1 MKIKINSQQTKVVSV
16 STQST
21 NEVVAVGIQGPAG
34 PAGAGSSIT
43 TLENISNID
52 SSNINNGSILV
63 YKTNTNK
70 WTSTTTLDAQ
80 NMEGGEF

>member
-1 MKIKINSQQTKVVSV
+1 MADITATVTEENLLVA
-16 STQST
+16 ST
-21 NEVVAVGIQGPAG
+21 NLTNPTVIESMTEIGNVD
-34 PAGAGSSIT
+34 T
-43 TLENISNID
+43 TSLT
-52 SSNINNGSILV
+52 NGSILV

>member
-1 MKIKINSQQTKVVSV
+1 MKITVNNQQNKIVNVN
-16 STQST
+16 TQST
-21 NEVVAVGIQGPAG
+21 NEVIAIGIQGPAG
-34 PAGAGSSIT
+34 ASAQ
-43 TLENISNID
+43 LENISNVD
-52 SSNINNGSILV
+52 TTNLNNGSILV

>member
-1 MKIKINSQQTKVVSV
+1 MKITVNTQNTNTVSV
-16 STQST
+16 NTQSN

-34 PAGAGSSIT
+34 PNFIT
-43 TLENISNID
+43 QAADVDATVL
-52 SSNINNGSILV
+52 NNGSILV
-63 YKTNTNK
+63 YKTNTSK